1 MGLAALTFLSGDAQ
15 AVKYRPIPG
24 SNPWHKD
31 ASLTTIEKPDWKIN
45 YYVPNFGVDQDIVN
59 SQTHMAQS
67 EKNLGQKMEASFK
80 KPKSHPVDY
89 PVANFGQDE
98 NVKLTLANI
107 AQSESDLKHK
117 WSFVDKKNRPKPHPV
132 DYYVP
137 NFGQDK
143 DVKDSLAHTSQSEK
157 NLNHQWNP
165 VPKKDQPKQHPTDYF
180 VPNFG
185 VDEDVKNTQAHI
197 AAQEAKHGSWKPVQ
211 DDNGFWI
218 VPGPAENRSYT
229 YNALVQTDAKEQSD
243 PICPSSG
250 CNYASEKGKAT
261 HPMNYFVPNF
271 GRDRLI
277 NETDGSL
284 DWAQK
289 NLKHTWVP
297 TLKSDL
303 PKGPPKDYFVPNF
316 GVDEDIKSTQ
326 AHVAAQEKRLKHVWK
341 PKQDDNGVW
350 IVPEPINNK
359 AYSYNSLV
367 QTDTDIKTESDP
379 MCSSA
384 GCTFKA
390 RKDAK
395 THPMNYFVP
404 NFGVDEDIGDSH
416 SSLNWAEK
424 NLKHTWVPVLKDDQP
439 KSHPVDYFV
448 PKFGL
453 DEDIKNTQANI
464 AAQETRLKTK
474 WVPEQDDN
482 GVWIVP
488 EANKNKSYSYAN
500 AQLLQTDAE
509 VESDPICHSAG
520 CPKSKADKK
529 THPMNYF
536 VPNFGKDKDVK
547 GTWASLDWA

>member
-185 VDEDVKNTQAHI
+185 VDED
-197 AAQEAKHGSWKPVQ
+197 
-211 DDNGFWI
+211 
-218 VPGPAENRSYT
+218 
-229 YNALVQTDAKEQSD
+229 
-243 PICPSSG
+243 
-250 CNYASEKGKAT
+250 
-261 HPMNYFVPNF
+261 
-271 GRDRLI
+271 
-277 NETDGSL
+277 
-284 DWAQK
+284 
-289 NLKHTWVP
+289 
-297 TLKSDL
+297 
-303 PKGPPKDYFVPNF
+303 
-316 GVDEDIKSTQ
+316 IKSTQ

-367 QTDTDIKTESDP
+367 QTDTDIKTESNP